1 MGSSERDVAR
11 GRAQTLFGKE
21 RAKESTKDEEFRQA
35 RDKERQEE
43 AAKMARLRALRL
55 EKEAKEKE
63 EKEEA
68 DRKAATAVARRKPAL

>member
-11 GRAQTLFGKE
+11 SRAQTLFGKE
-21 RAKESTKDEEFRQA
+21 RTKERTKDEEFRQA

-55 EKEAKEKE
+55 AKEKE

>member
-11 GRAQTLFGKE
+11 SRAQTLFGKE
-21 RAKESTKDEEFRQA
+21 RTKEKTKDEEFRQA

-55 EKEAKEKE
+55 AKEKGE
-63 EKEEA
+63 KEKEEA
-68 DRKAATAVARRKPAL
+68 DKKAAAAVARRKPAL

>member
-1 MGSSERDVAR
+1 MGSTERDVAR
-11 GRAQTLFGKE
+11 SRAQTLFGKE
-21 RAKESTKDEEFRQA
+21 KTKEKTKDEEFRLA

-55 EKEAKEKE
+55 AKEAKDKE

-68 DRKAATAVARRKPAL
+68 DRKAAAAGPRRKPAP

>member
-11 GRAQTLFGKE
+11 SRAQTLFGKE
-21 RAKESTKDEEFRQA
+21 RAKEKTKDDEFRQA

-55 EKEAKEKE
+55 AKEQADKD
-63 EKEEA
+63 EA
-68 DRKAATAVARRKPAL
+68 DKKAATAVARGKPAR

>member
-11 GRAQTLFGKE
+11 NRAQTLFGKE
-21 RAKESTKDEEFRQA
+21 RTKERTKDEEFRQA

-55 EKEAKEKE
+55 AKEKE